1 MHTHGY
7 AHTRAW
13 TVGSVLHDLRARA
26 PAAAANAGAVCG
38 THAARGVG
46 AGVERVRSL
55 QCPTGPPATLY
66 SWRHPP
72 ARGARPAPRPA
83 AHTAHAPRPTCPRP
97 PHERRQTRCTA
108 ARRRT
113 ARLQARPGCPYTRQ
127 RLGHDPPGA
136 RSCAA
141 DRLFGARSHAAEG
154 LCGPKGGRSS
164 VRRSLPCRRGSLRA
178 KPRHGKVTGRIVY
191 HNTALYCTTAQH
203 KQITQNRSC
212 DALTPHRVPRPVS
225 PHTGIMRRCVRRALL
240 LSRTQC
246 A

>member
-26 PAAAANAGAVCG
+26 PAAAANASAACG

-178 KPRHGKVTGRIVY
+178 KPRHGKVTRGELRTYVRRWI
-191 HNTALYCTTAQH
+191 CTTAQH

-212 DALTPHRVPRPVS
+212 DARP
-225 PHTGIMRRCVRRALL
+225 PHTAARAPLHPTRASCGAACVAP
-240 LSRTQC
+240 C
-246 A
+246 C